1 MRSIPARPLNKG
13 LAVAKDT
20 LINVKNLA
28 VQFRQGD
35 SVTRAVNGISFEIGK
50 GETVALVGESGSG
63 KSVSALSIMQ
73 LLQYP
78 AASHPTG
85 EIWYEGRDVLK
96 MKAEGLRKMRGSKI
110 SIIFQEPMTSLN
122 PLHTIEKQVSETLKV
137 HRGMDDKAARARTL
151 ELLEKV
157 GIREPEKR
165 LAAFPHQL
173 SGGQR
178 QRVMIA
184 MALANEP
191 ELLIADEPTT
201 ALDVTIQAQIL
212 ELLAKLQK
220 EMGMA
225 MLLITHDLGIVRRM
239 AERVYVMQS
248 GDIVEQG
255 ATEEIF
261 TAPKHAYTRQL
272 LEAEPKGKPPQSV
285 ETGQVIVETDNLKVW
300 FPIHKGIFRSVV
312 DHVKAVDGLSLK
324 LRAGETLGVVGE
336 SGSGK
341 TTLGLAI
348 LRLISSDGPI
358 AYIGQRIDAF
368 DSKQMRPLR
377 KDMQIVFQ
385 DPYGSL
391 SPRLSIF
398 QIIEEGLEIQAPDLD
413 YAQRRERV
421 VQAMKEVG
429 LDPSGLDR
437 YPHEFSGGQRQ
448 RIAIARAMVLKPKF
462 VMLDEPTSALDMSV
476 QAQIVDLLR
485 DLQHKHNLAYLFISH
500 DLKVVRA
507 LSNHVIV
514 MRAGKVVEEGPAEQ
528 IFSNPQEDYTKA
540 LLAAALDL
548 KVAHRAAVAT

>member
-1 MRSIPARPLNKG
+1 MSKAETLVQVRNLSVAFGRDEKKT
-13 LAVAKDT
+13 LAVDR
-20 LINVKNLA
+20 VS
-28 VQFRQGD
+28 FR
-35 SVTRAVNGISFEIGK
+35 IGR

-63 KSVSALSIMQ
+63 KTVSALSILR
-73 LLQYP
+73 LLPYP
-78 AASHPTG
+78 MASHPSG
-85 EIWYEGRDVLK
+85 EVFFEGKDLVK
-96 MKAEGLRKMRGSKI
+96 IPDAAMQEIRGDRI

-122 PLHTIEKQVSETLKV
+122 PLHTIERQVGEVLKL
-137 HRGMDDKAARARTL
+137 HRGMDDASARKRVL

-165 LAAFPHQL
+165 LGAYPHEL

-212 ELLAKLQK
+212 QLLADLQK

-239 AERVYVMQS
+239 SERVYVMKS
-248 GDIVEQG
+248 GEIVEEGQMD
-255 ATEEIF
+255 EVF
-261 TAPKHAYTRQL
+261 TNPQHPYTRHL
-272 LEAEPKGKPPQSV
+272 INAEPKGDPPKADDSRPV
-285 ETGQVIVETDNLKVW
+285 VIEADDLKVW
-300 FPIHKGIFRSVV
+300 FPIKAGLLKRTV

-324 LRAGETLGVVGE
+324 LRAGQTLGVVGE

-341 TTLGLAI
+341 TTLGLAL
-348 LRLISSDGPI
+348 LRLISSNGPI
-358 AYIGQRIDAF
+358 AYVGKRIDGLTQ
-368 DSKQMRPLR
+368 KKMRSLR
-377 KDMQIVFQ
+377 KEMQIVFQ

-391 SPRLSIF
+391 SPRLSIG
-398 QIIEEGLEIQAPDLD
+398 QIIEEGLLIQQPQLTYDERR
-413 YAQRRERV
+413 QRVGETLR
-421 VQAMKEVG
+421 EVG
-429 LDPSGLDR
+429 LDPESQDR

-448 RIAIARAMVLKPKF
+448 RIAIARAMVLEPKF

-485 DLQHKHNLAYLFISH
+485 HLQRKHDLAYLFISH

-507 LSNHVIV
+507 LCNHVIV
-514 MRAGKVVEEGPAEQ
+514 MRKGRVVEEGPAEQ
-528 IFSNPQEDYTKA
+528 IFSHPREDYTRE
-540 LLAAALDL
+540 LLAAALNL
-548 KVAHRAAVAT
+548 AIETQTATIDG